1 MAEENLIP
9 GEAVTMLCGY
19 GITMLYPLA
28 RVTINVEGIEMEV
41 KAAVLQS
48 LPVSVLLGTDTAQ
61 LEQLLQ
67 SNPLA
72 LCTSSLE
79 QALVTT

>member
-1 MAEENLIP
+1 
-9 GEAVTMLCGY
+9 
-19 GITMLYPLA
+19 
-28 RVTINVEGIEMEV
+28 MEV
-41 KAAVLQS
+41 KAAVSQS

-72 LCTSSLE
+72 LRTSSLE
-79 QALVTT
+79 QALNRLW